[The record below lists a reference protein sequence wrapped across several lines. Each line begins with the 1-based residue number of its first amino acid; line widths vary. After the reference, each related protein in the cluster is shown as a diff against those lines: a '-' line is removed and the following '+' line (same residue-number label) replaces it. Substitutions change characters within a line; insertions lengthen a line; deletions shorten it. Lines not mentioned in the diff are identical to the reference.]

1 MASSKS
7 AEIPC
12 DIRELTPGLLQ
23 EYLHFFDH
31 DAFADNPRWASC
43 YCYFPHAPHSLG
55 NWDVNATEQ
64 NRAAVSA
71 RIRAGQMRGY
81 LAYVNGHVMGWCNAA
96 PRTEFTILD
105 DEPQAA
111 KIGSIV
117 CFVIAK
123 PFRGRRIA
131 TRLLQAACNGFRH
144 QGLEIAEAYP
154 RAQAESQASNH
165 PGPLAMYLAA
175 GFERVRESDG
185 SVIVRKAL
193 IDQ

>member
-1 MASSKS
+1 MTSNKS

-12 DIRELTPGLLQ
+12 DIRELSPDLLQ
-23 EYLHFFDH
+23 DYLNFFDH

-43 YCYFPHAPHSLG
+43 YCYFPHAPHALG
-55 NWDVNATEQ
+55 NWDVNATQQ

-81 LAYVNGHVMGWCNAA
+81 LAYVDGKVVGWCNAA
-96 PRTEFTILD
+96 PRSEMTILD
-105 DEPQAA
+105 DEPQQE

-123 PFRGRRIA
+123 PFRGKRVA
-131 TRLLQAACNGFRH
+131 TRLLQAACDGFRD
-144 QGLEIAEAYP
+144 QGLRVAEAYP
-154 RAQAESQASNH
+154 RAQAESEASN
-165 PGPLAMYLAA
+165 PRGPLAMYLAA

-193 IDQ
+193 LY